1 MAQKIK
7 KVNKE
12 VKQLIIGFT
21 GVLLG
26 KYADLR
32 FSPTEL
38 RSFLDA
44 SWDLWLRNPNPKRF
58 LEQLDQL
65 FDELEAQHKSTFKIG
80 SHTAEYLKN

>member
-12 VKQLIIGFT
+12 VKKLVVGFT

-26 KYADLR
+26 KYAELR
-32 FSPTEL
+32 FSPAEL

-44 SWDLWLRNPNPKRF
+44 SLDLWYLDPKHF
-58 LEQLDQL
+58 LEKLDQL
-65 FDELEAQHKSTFKIG
+65 FDELEEQRKSPFKIG
-80 SHTAEYLKN
+80 RHIAEYLEN